1 VTKKPK
7 PRGKS
12 SKNTRANRSTQT
24 TGASHP
30 ALSQS
35 LSLLSEI
42 SQEITSILERDE
54 LLRRIAERVKKVVD
68 YHLFSVMLWNEKV
81 TQLEGVF
88 SVHFGEPI
96 AARFRVPLY
105 KGITGHAAGER
116 KAMRV
121 DDVRSDPRYVEFPNS
136 EKVRSELVIPL
147 TLQDRLIG
155 ILDLE
160 SIHLNAFSAAHQSTL
175 EILGSYIAIALENSR
190 LYAASRENE
199 LRLKSDLD
207 TARDIQLQLLPQ
219 KPHKIEGLDL
229 AAVYVPARELA
240 GDFYDFLP
248 HGTDKLALVVGDVS
262 GKGTAAALYA
272 SMAIG
277 ILREHTSDH
286 TLPPAELMATLN
298 CRLCASHISPG
309 FVALLFAHLN
319 VEKHELQMANAG
331 IPRPILVRDGESQEL
346 KIDGTPLGIFPDLE
360 YEILRLNI
368 QPGDVLIFA
377 SDGILESMNAHEE
390 QFGFERLAD
399 TLRTLPPSTSSK
411 AMCAAI
417 LAATDKFSG
426 RPEEPHDDRTLIV
439 VRVNG
444 NRSGFSVKTP
454 TTIETPNA
462 CRK

>member
-1 VTKKPK
+1 MKKKGK
-7 PRGKS
+7 PRNKA
-12 SKNTRANRSTQT
+12 SKRRSPSRSEHRPS
-24 TGASHP
+24 ASHP
-30 ALSQS
+30 GIRQS

-42 SQEITSILERDE
+42 SQEITCILDRDE
-54 LLRRIAERVKKVVD
+54 LFRCIAERVKKVVD

-96 AARFRVPLY
+96 PARFRIPLY

-116 KAMRV
+116 KPMRV

-147 TLQDRLIG
+147 TLRGRLVG

-160 SIHLNAFSAAHQSTL
+160 SINLKAFSAEHERML

-199 LRLKSDLD
+199 LRLKSDLE
-207 TARDIQLQLLPQ
+207 TARDIQRQLLPQ
-219 KPHKIEGLDL
+219 KAHKIRGLDL

-248 HGTDKLALVVGDVS
+248 HGDDSFAIVVGDVS

-286 TLPPAELMATLN
+286 TLPPPELMATLN
-298 CRLCASHISPG
+298 GRLCASHISPG
-309 FVALLFAHLN
+309 FVAMLFAHLN
-319 VEKHELQMANAG
+319 MEKRELEMSNAG
-331 IPRPILVRDGESQEL
+331 IPRPILVRNGKFQEL
-346 KIDGTPLGIFPDLE
+346 KIDGTPLGIFPELE
-360 YEILRLNI
+360 YEILRVEI
-368 QPGDVLIFA
+368 QPGDIFIFA

-390 QFGFERLAD
+390 QFGFERLVE
-399 TLRTLPPSTSSK
+399 TLRTLPLSTSSK

-439 VRVNG
+439 LRVNG
-444 NRSGFSVKTP
+444 GHSRP
-454 TTIETPNA
+454 
-462 CRK
+462 

>member
-1 VTKKPK
+1 MKKKGK
-7 PRGKS
+7 PRNQA
-12 SKNTRANRSTQT
+12 SKRRSPSRSEHRPS
-24 TGASHP
+24 ASHP
-30 ALSQS
+30 GIRQS

-42 SQEITSILERDE
+42 SQEITCILDRDE
-54 LLRRIAERVKKVVD
+54 LFRCIAERVKKVVD

-96 AARFRVPLY
+96 PARFRIPLY

-116 KAMRV
+116 KPMRV

-147 TLQDRLIG
+147 TLRGRLVG

-160 SIHLNAFSAAHQSTL
+160 SINLKAFSAEHERML

-199 LRLKSDLD
+199 LRLKSDLE
-207 TARDIQLQLLPQ
+207 TARDIQRQLLPQ
-219 KPHKIEGLDL
+219 KAHKIRGLDL

-248 HGTDKLALVVGDVS
+248 HGDDSFAIVVGDVS

-286 TLPPAELMATLN
+286 TLPPPELMATLN
-298 CRLCASHISPG
+298 GRLCASHISPG
-309 FVALLFAHLN
+309 FVAMLFAHLN
-319 VEKHELQMANAG
+319 MEKRELEMSNAG
-331 IPRPILVRDGESQEL
+331 IPRPILVRNGKFQEL
-346 KIDGTPLGIFPDLE
+346 KIDGTPLGIFPELE
-360 YEILRLNI
+360 YEILRVEI
-368 QPGDVLIFA
+368 QPGDIFIFA

-390 QFGFERLAD
+390 QFGFERLVE
-399 TLRTLPPSTSSK
+399 TLRTLPLSTSSK

-439 VRVNG
+439 LRVHG
-444 NRSGFSVKTP
+444 GHSRP
-454 TTIETPNA
+454 
-462 CRK
+462 

>member
-1 VTKKPK
+1 VKKKAKSHTKTSKHPSAS
-7 PRGKS
+7 RNKS
-12 SKNTRANRSTQT
+12 RTSATQPGIT
-24 TGASHP
+24 
-30 ALSQS
+30 QS

-42 SQEITSILERDE
+42 SQEITCILDRDE

-96 AARFRVPLY
+96 PARFRVPLY

-147 TLQDRLIG
+147 TLQGRLIG

-160 SIHLNAFSAAHQSTL
+160 SINLKAFEAEHERML
-175 EILGSYIAIALENSR
+175 GILGSYIAIALENSR

-207 TARDIQLQLLPQ
+207 TARDIQRQLLPQ
-219 KPHKIEGLDL
+219 KPHKIAGLDL
-229 AAVYVPARELA
+229 SAIYVPARELA

-248 HGTDKLALVVGDVS
+248 HGDGCLAIVVGDVS

-286 TLPPAELMATLN
+286 TLSPTELMATLN
-298 CRLCASHISPG
+298 GRLCASHISPG
-309 FVALLFAHLN
+309 FVAMLFAHLN
-319 VEKHELQMANAG
+319 MEKRELEMANAG
-331 IPRPILVRDGESQEL
+331 IPWPVLLRNGQAQEL
-346 KIDGTPLGIFPDLE
+346 KVDGTPLGIFPEVE
-360 YEILRLNI
+360 YEVLRLEI
-368 QPGDVLIFA
+368 QPGDVFVFA

-390 QFGFERLAD
+390 QFGFERLAE
-399 TLRTLPPSTSSK
+399 TLYRLPSSTSSK

-417 LAATDKFSG
+417 LAATDKFSE

-439 VRVNG
+439 LRVNG
-444 NRSGFSVKTP
+444 NHSRISL
-454 TTIETPNA
+454 
-462 CRK
+462 

>member
-1 VTKKPK
+1 VKKKSK
-7 PRGKS
+7 PRGETAKS
-12 SKNTRANRSTQT
+12 PQASRRKRSAP
-24 TGASHP
+24 ASHP
-30 ALSQS
+30 AISQS

-42 SQEITSILERDE
+42 SQEITCILDRDE

-96 AARFRVPLY
+96 PARFRVPLY

-116 KAMRV
+116 KSIRV

-147 TLQDRLIG
+147 TLQGRLIG
-155 ILDLE
+155 VLDLE
-160 SIHLNAFSAAHQSTL
+160 SINLRAFNAEHERML
-175 EILGSYIAIALENSR
+175 GILGSYIAIALENSR

-207 TARDIQLQLLPQ
+207 TARDTQRQLLPQ
-219 KPHKIEGLDL
+219 KPHKIAGLDL
-229 AAVYVPARELA
+229 SAVYVPARELA

-248 HGTDKLALVVGDVS
+248 HGGNGLGIVIGDVS

-286 TLPPAELMATLN
+286 TLPPTELMATLN
-298 CRLCASHISPG
+298 GRLCASHISPG

-319 VEKHELQMANAG
+319 MEKRELEMSNAG
-331 IPRPILVRDGESQEL
+331 IPRPILVRNGQFQEL
-346 KIDGTPLGIFPDLE
+346 KIDGTPLGIFPELE
-360 YEILRLNI
+360 YEILRMEI
-368 QPGDVLIFA
+368 RPGDVLIFA

-390 QFGFERLAD
+390 QFGFERLVE
-399 TLRTLPPSTSSK
+399 TLRPLPPSTSSK
-411 AMCAAI
+411 ALCAAI
-417 LAATDKFSG
+417 LAATDEFSG

-439 VRVNG
+439 LRVNG
-444 NRSGFSVKTP
+444 NHSRS
-454 TTIETPNA
+454 
-462 CRK
+462 

>member
-1 VTKKPK
+1 MKKKGK
-7 PRGKS
+7 PRNKA
-12 SKNTRANRSTQT
+12 SKRRSPSRSEHRPS
-24 TGASHP
+24 ASHP
-30 ALSQS
+30 GIRQS

-42 SQEITSILERDE
+42 SQEITCILDRDE
-54 LLRRIAERVKKVVD
+54 LFRCIAERVKKVVD

-96 AARFRVPLY
+96 PARFRIPLY

-116 KAMRV
+116 KPMRV

-147 TLQDRLIG
+147 TLRGRLVG

-160 SIHLNAFSAAHQSTL
+160 SINLKAFSAEHERML

-199 LRLKSDLD
+199 LRLKSDLE
-207 TARDIQLQLLPQ
+207 TARDIQRQLLPQ
-219 KPHKIEGLDL
+219 KAHKIRGLDL

-248 HGTDKLALVVGDVS
+248 HGDDSFAIVVGDVS

-286 TLPPAELMATLN
+286 TLPPPELMATLN
-298 CRLCASHISPG
+298 GRLCASHISPG
-309 FVALLFAHLN
+309 FVAMLFAHLN
-319 VEKHELQMANAG
+319 MEKRELEMSNAG
-331 IPRPILVRDGESQEL
+331 IPRPILVRNGKFQEL
-346 KIDGTPLGIFPDLE
+346 KIDGTPLGIFPELE
-360 YEILRLNI
+360 YEILRVEI
-368 QPGDVLIFA
+368 QPGDIFIFA

-390 QFGFERLAD
+390 QFGFERLVE
-399 TLRTLPPSTSSK
+399 TLRTLPLSTSSK

-439 VRVNG
+439 LRVHG
-444 NRSGFSVKTP
+444 GHSRP
-454 TTIETPNA
+454 
-462 CRK
+462 

>member
-1 VTKKPK
+1 VKKKSK
-7 PRGKS
+7 PRGKT
-12 SKNTRANRSTQT
+12 SKSPQANRRKQSTR
-24 TGASHP
+24 ASHP
-30 ALSQS
+30 AISQS
-35 LSLLSEI
+35 LALLSEI
-42 SQEITSILERDE
+42 SQEITSILDRDE
-54 LLRRIAERVKKVVD
+54 LFRRIAERVRKVVD
-68 YHLFSVMLWNEKV
+68 YHLFSVMLWNEKI

-96 AARFRVPLY
+96 PARFRVPLY

-116 KAMRV
+116 KSMRV

-147 TLQDRLIG
+147 TLQGRLIG
-155 ILDLE
+155 VLDLE
-160 SIHLNAFSAAHQSTL
+160 SINLNAFSAEHQRML

-199 LRLKSDLD
+199 LRLKSDLE
-207 TARDIQLQLLPQ
+207 TARDIQRQLLPQ
-219 KPHKIEGLDL
+219 KSHKIPGLDL

-248 HGTDKLALVVGDVS
+248 HGNDRLAIVVGDVS

-286 TLPPAELMATLN
+286 TLPPPELMATLN

-309 FVALLFAHLN
+309 FVAMLFAHLN
-319 VEKHELQMANAG
+319 MEKRELHMSNAG
-331 IPRPILVRDGESQEL
+331 IPWPVLLRNGQAQEV

-360 YEILRLNI
+360 YETLRVEI
-368 QPGDVLIFA
+368 QPGDIFIFA

-390 QFGFERLAD
+390 QFGFERLAE
-399 TLRTLPPSTSSK
+399 TLYALPSGTSSK

-439 VRVNG
+439 LRVN
-444 NRSGFSVKTP
+444 
-454 TTIETPNA
+454 
-462 CRK
+462 

>member
-1 VTKKPK
+1 MKKK
-7 PRGKS
+7 AS
-12 SKNTRANRSTQT
+12 SRNQVSKRR
-24 TGASHP
+24 TGSP
-30 ALSQS
+30 NERRPNPGRTGIIQS

-54 LLRRIAERVKKVVD
+54 LFRRIAERVKKVVD

-96 AARFRVPLY
+96 PARFRVPLY

-116 KAMRV
+116 KPMRV

-147 TLQDRLIG
+147 TLQGRLVG
-155 ILDLE
+155 VLDLE
-160 SIHLNAFSAAHQSTL
+160 SINPNAFNAEHERML

-199 LRLKSDLD
+199 LRLQSDLD
-207 TARDIQLQLLPQ
+207 TARDIQRQLLPQ
-219 KPHKIEGLDL
+219 KPHKIAGLDL
-229 AAVYVPARELA
+229 SAVYVPARELA

-248 HGTDKLALVVGDVS
+248 HGDGCLAIVVGDVS

-286 TLPPAELMATLN
+286 TLPPPELMATLN

-319 VEKHELQMANAG
+319 MQTRELHMSNAG
-331 IPRPILVRDGESQEL
+331 IPRPILVRNGHSQEL

-360 YEILRLNI
+360 YEILRMEI
-368 QPGDVLIFA
+368 QPGDILIFA
-377 SDGILESMNAHEE
+377 SDGILESMNSHEE
-390 QFGFERLAD
+390 QFGFERLVD
-399 TLRTLPPSTSSK
+399 TLRTLPPGTSSK

-439 VRVNG
+439 LRVNG
-444 NRSGFSVKTP
+444 SHSRP
-454 TTIETPNA
+454 
-462 CRK
+462 

>member
-1 VTKKPK
+1 MKKKARPRNKVPK
-7 PRGKS
+7 RPGTSRP
-12 SKNTRANRSTQT
+12 TQT
-24 TGASHP
+24 NRASHP
-30 ALSQS
+30 VISQS

-42 SQEITSILERDE
+42 SQEITCILDRDE
-54 LLRRIAERVKKVVD
+54 LFRRIAERVKKVVD

-96 AARFRVPLY
+96 PARFRVPLY

-147 TLQDRLIG
+147 TLQGRLIG

-160 SIHLNAFSAAHQSTL
+160 SINLKAFSAAHERML

-199 LRLKSDLD
+199 LRLKSDLE
-207 TARDIQLQLLPQ
+207 TARDIQRQLLPQ
-219 KPHKIEGLDL
+219 KPHKMAGLDL
-229 AAVYVPARELA
+229 SAIYIPARELA
-240 GDFYDFLP
+240 GDFYDFFQYGN
-248 HGTDKLALVVGDVS
+248 HGLAVVVGDVS

-286 TLPPAELMATLN
+286 TLPPPELMATLN

-309 FVALLFAHLN
+309 FVALLFAHLDM
-319 VEKHELQMANAG
+319 EKRELKMSNAG
-331 IPRPILVRDGESQEL
+331 IPRPILVRDGKFQEL
-346 KIDGTPLGIFPDLE
+346 KIDGTPLGIFPELE
-360 YEILRLNI
+360 YEILRVEI
-368 QPGDVLIFA
+368 QPGDIFIFA

-390 QFGFERLAD
+390 QFGFERLVD
-399 TLRTLPPSTSSK
+399 TLRTLPPGTSSK
-411 AMCAAI
+411 AICAAI

-439 VRVNG
+439 LRING
-444 NRSGFSVKTP
+444 SQARP
-454 TTIETPNA
+454 
-462 CRK
+462 

>member
-1 VTKKPK
+1 MTIKAK
-7 PRGKS
+7 PRVNSAKII
-12 SKNTRANRSTQT
+12 RANRSSQT
-24 TGASHP
+24 TRASHP

-42 SQEITSILERDE
+42 SQEITCILDRDE
-54 LLRRIAERVKKVVD
+54 LFRRIAERVKKVVD
-68 YHLFSVMLWNEKV
+68 YHLFSVMLWNEKI

-96 AARFRVPLY
+96 PARIRVPLY

-116 KAMRV
+116 KPMRV
-121 DDVRSDPRYVEFPNS
+121 DDVRTDPRYVEFPNS

-147 TLQDRLIG
+147 TLQGRLVG
-155 ILDLE
+155 VLDLE
-160 SIHLNAFSAAHQSTL
+160 SIRPNAFSSEHERML

-199 LRLKSDLD
+199 LRLQSDLD
-207 TARDIQLQLLPQ
+207 TARDIQRQLLPQ
-219 KPHKIEGLDL
+219 KPHKIQGLDL
-229 AAVYVPARELA
+229 SAVYVPARELA

-248 HGTDKLALVVGDVS
+248 YGDDRLAIVVGDVS

-286 TLPPAELMATLN
+286 TLPPPELMATLN

-319 VEKHELQMANAG
+319 MEKRELHMSNAG
-331 IPRPILVRDGESQEL
+331 IPRPILVRNGQSQEL

-360 YEILRLNI
+360 YEILRLEI
-368 QPGDVLIFA
+368 QPRDILIFA

-390 QFGFERLAD
+390 QFGFERLVD
-399 TLRTLPPSTSSK
+399 TLRRLPPSTSSK
-411 AMCAAI
+411 SMCAAI

-439 VRVNG
+439 LRLDG
-444 NRSGFSVKTP
+444 NPAKP
-454 TTIETPNA
+454 
-462 CRK
+462 

>member
-1 VTKKPK
+1 MKKKLRPRSKGTKRP
-7 PRGKS
+7 S
-12 SKNTRANRSTQT
+12 ANRRTQT
-24 TGASHP
+24 NRASHP
-30 ALSQS
+30 AISQS

-42 SQEITSILERDE
+42 SQEITCILDRDE
-54 LLRRIAERVKKVVD
+54 LFRRIAQRVRKVVD

-96 AARFRVPLY
+96 PARFRVPLY

-147 TLQDRLIG
+147 TLQGRLIG

-160 SIHLNAFSAAHQSTL
+160 SINLKAFSAEHERML
-175 EILGSYIAIALENSR
+175 EILASYIAIALENSR

-199 LRLKSDLD
+199 LRLKSDLE
-207 TARDIQLQLLPQ
+207 TARDIQRQLLPQ
-219 KPHKIEGLDL
+219 KPHKIAGLDL
-229 AAVYVPARELA
+229 SAIYIPARELA
-240 GDFYDFLP
+240 GDFYDFFQYGD
-248 HGTDKLALVVGDVS
+248 HGLAVVVGDVS

-286 TLPPAELMATLN
+286 TLPPPDLMATLN

-309 FVALLFAHLN
+309 FVALLFAHLDM
-319 VEKHELQMANAG
+319 EKRQLEMSNAG
-331 IPRPILVRDGESQEL
+331 IPRPILVRNGQFQEL
-346 KIDGTPLGIFPDLE
+346 KIDGTPLGIFPELE
-360 YEILRLNI
+360 YEILRVEI

-390 QFGFERLAD
+390 QFGFERLVD

-411 AMCAAI
+411 AVCAAI

-439 VRVNG
+439 LRING
-444 NRSGFSVKTP
+444 SQARS
-454 TTIETPNA
+454 
-462 CRK
+462 